1 MLALALEIILAYN
14 SIRSSKSCSSDTIH
28 TQNPQPDDQH
38 INHTSPSRPHR
49 AAPIMPEF
57 NLQEEIQSLSD
68 DPALYQIDHELDI
81 PQLSTQAINR
91 HLEEAI
97 DQVTQSTECITLP
110 EVFDVY
116 RSLLKYVNRSRRAC
130 SVTSS
135 FHLLPNSSTH
145 PFSCSY

>member
-1 MLALALEIILAYN
+1 
-14 SIRSSKSCSSDTIH
+14 
-28 TQNPQPDDQH
+28 
-38 INHTSPSRPHR
+38 
-49 AAPIMPEF
+49 MPEF

-81 PQLSTQAINR
+81 PQLSPQAINR

-116 RSLLKYVNRSRRAC
+116 RSLLKYVNRSQGAC

-135 FHLLPNSSTH
+135 FHLLPNSSIVMFLLTV
-145 PFSCSY
+145 